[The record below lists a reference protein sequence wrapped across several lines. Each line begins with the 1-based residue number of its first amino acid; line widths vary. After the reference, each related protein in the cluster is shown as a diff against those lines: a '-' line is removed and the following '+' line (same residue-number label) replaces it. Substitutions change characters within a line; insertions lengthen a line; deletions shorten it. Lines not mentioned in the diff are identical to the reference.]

1 MSLGQ
6 KIKKL
11 RLDKGLSQLEVANE
25 VGVAR
30 SAIAQYERGTKIP
43 NLLTGKAIAEV
54 LGCSLDELA
63 EGA

>member
-6 KIKKL
+6 KIKEL
-11 RLDKGLSQLEVANE
+11 RLDKGLSQLELANE

-30 SAIAQYERGTKIP
+30 PAIAQYERGTKIP
-43 NLLTGKAIAEV
+43 NLLTGKAIADV

-63 EGA
+63 AEV